1 MSSTNPSTSED
12 MLRGVSAEKYG
23 SNHQAHTLEIYKIC
37 VEMAD
42 RISAR
47 RERMNS
53 FFLTVNAVLLG
64 GLAHGGLNNNIIWAL
79 PLFGVFFCCV
89 WCALIKSYKTLN
101 LEKFKVIHSI
111 ERHLPWR
118 PYIAEWGNL
127 QSEDGGCTAYYLFSL
142 LEKYATWIL
151 LTLHCVLF
159 IFFIVPLSAI
169 IMRYITT
176 ICG

>member
-79 PLFGVFFCCV
+79 PLFGVFFLLCLV
-89 WCALIKSYKTLN
+89 RTNQIVQNAEFGKIQSYP
-101 LEKFKVIHSI
+101 FH
-111 ERHLPWR
+111 
-118 PYIAEWGNL
+118 
-127 QSEDGGCTAYYLFSL
+127 
-142 LEKYATWIL
+142 
-151 LTLHCVLF
+151 
-159 IFFIVPLSAI
+159 
-169 IMRYITT
+169 
-176 ICG
+176 